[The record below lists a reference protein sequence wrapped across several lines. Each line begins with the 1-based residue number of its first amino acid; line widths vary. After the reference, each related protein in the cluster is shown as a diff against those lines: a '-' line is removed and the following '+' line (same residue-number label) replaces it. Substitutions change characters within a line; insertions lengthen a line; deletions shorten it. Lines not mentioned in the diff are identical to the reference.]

1 MLTHLRANAV
11 LIGLTLLL
19 CAVVYPL
26 ALWGIGQAAF
36 PRQANGSLIYDG
48 EGKPVG
54 SSLIA
59 QPFTG
64 PLYFQPRPSH
74 AGGDSYDG
82 AGYDAKASGASNWAA
97 SNPRLRARVARRLGP
112 IARYSDSPKNGERRG
127 KKVGPYLET
136 WFQENTFQGGNG
148 VLASWAETNPI
159 LAQEWVK
166 SDPARG
172 GFAEQW
178 LKDHPVA
185 LLSSSA
191 PDLVHP
197 LLFQPAV
204 EQWLKDYPEAATP
217 TLKPEAQAVAFFVHY
232 SHAAGGAWP
241 ALVEKKIEPT
251 RKGPEVQ
258 SYFFDLW
265 LQEEAWR
272 KAKDGEGYPSFELE
286 QVPADLVMASGSG
299 LDPHITLKNA
309 LYQLDG
315 VADAWAEKTGKDR
328 EKVKKKIEELLNRKA
343 SAPLGGL
350 AGPPLVNVLETNLAL
365 EAAVQEV
372 N

>member
-1 MLTHLRANAV
+1 
-11 LIGLTLLL
+11 LLL
-19 CAVVYPL
+19 CAVLYPL

-36 PRQANGSLIYDG
+36 PRQANGSLIYDA

-97 SNPRLRARVARRLGP
+97 NNPRLRARVARRLGP
-112 IARYSDSPKNGERRG
+112 IARYSDSPKNGARRG
-127 KKVGPYLET
+127 HKVGPDVEK
-136 WFQENTFQGGNG
+136 WFAQNTFKGEKG
-148 VLASWAETNPI
+148 VVALWAANNPI

-166 SDPARG
+166 SDAARG

-185 LLSSSA
+185 LLAAVA
-191 PDLVHP
+191 PELLQP

-204 EQWLKDYPEAATP
+204 EQWLKDHPEAAPP

-232 SHAAGGAWP
+232 SQAGAGAWP
-241 ALVEKKIEPT
+241 ALVEKKIEPA
-251 RKGPEVQ
+251 RNGAEVQ

-272 KAKDGEGYPSFELE
+272 KSKGGEGYPSYEME

-299 LDPHITLKNA
+299 LDPHISLKGA
-309 LYQLDG
+309 LYQLDD
-315 VADAWAEKTGKDR
+315 VADAWAEKSGKDK

-343 SAPLGGL
+343 SPPLGGL
-350 AGPPLVNVLETNLAL
+350 AGPPLVNVLEVNLAL
-365 EAAVQEV
+365 EAAVKEV